1 VTDNFTQSAAMQ
13 DYLEAILNIS
23 EIAGV
28 VRVTDIAA
36 ELGIAKASV
45 SQALSNLKKL
55 GLVIQEPYGAV
66 ELTCTGKKQAFEIRH
81 RHHVL
86 KNFLEA
92 LGVDTEIANEDACLM
107 EHVVS
112 KETIDKLIK
121 FFEKNE
127 FTNTKEPQPS
137 RTRDEGE

>member
-1 VTDNFTQSAAMQ
+1 MADNFTQSAAMQ

-36 ELGIAKASV
+36 KLGIAKASV
-45 SQALSNLKKL
+45 SQALSNLKKD
-55 GLVIQEPYGAV
+55 GLVIQEPYGTV

-81 RHHVL
+81 RHNVL
-86 KNFLEA
+86 RNFLEA
-92 LGVDTEIANEDACLM
+92 LGVGTEIADKDACLM

-112 KETIDKLIK
+112 KETIDKLLN
-121 FFEKNE
+121 FFEKNG
-127 FTNTKEPQPS
+127 TKKQH
-137 RTRDEGE
+137 

>member
-1 VTDNFTQSAAMQ
+1 MDNFTQSAAMQ

-23 EIAGV
+23 ETAGV

-36 ELGIAKASV
+36 ELKIAKASV

-55 GLVIQEPYGAV
+55 GLVNQEPYGAV

-86 KNFLEA
+86 RDFLET
-92 LGVDTEIANEDACLM
+92 LGVDTEIADEDACLM

-121 FFEKNE
+121 FFEKNG
-127 FTNTKEPQPS
+127 FTTSYNSSQVELG
-137 RTRDEGE
+137 EGE